1 MATEPTTTPRS
12 DEDPADTVSVAPIVG
27 PDDPRRFTDSGIE
40 IGELYTEEDLPGEL
54 DLGEPGSFPYTR
66 GVHREMYRK
75 QTWTMRQ
82 YAGYA
87 SAKESNERYRYL
99 ISKGSTGLSMAFD
112 LPTQLG
118 LDSDN
123 PRCLGEVGRTGV
135 AIDTIDDMRTAFD
148 GIPLDEVSTSMTIN
162 APAACLLLLYELVG
176 EEQGVPSEKLRGTT
190 QNDVLKE
197 YIARGNYIYPPE
209 PTMRLTTD
217 LFQYCNERVPKW
229 NTISISGY
237 HFREKGCSAV
247 QEVAFTLS
255 SGIAYVQA
263 AIDKGLDV
271 DDFAPRLAF
280 FFNGH
285 NNVFQEV
292 AKFRAARRMWAH
304 IMTERFG
311 AKSPKSTMLR
321 FHTQTGGVTL
331 TAQQPENNI
340 VRVALQGFAAVC
352 GGTQSLHTNG
362 FDEALALPTE
372 RAAKIA
378 LRTQQILANESGAA
392 DTVDPFAGSYFVEA
406 LTDEIEDRANKLI
419 AKVDSLGGSVNA
431 IQFITGEIDESA
443 WGYQERYRIKQD
455 IVVGVNAYEEDEI
468 EVPELLRVD
477 PESERE
483 QVDRLTR
490 FKAER
495 DQDLADKR
503 LEELRETARG
513 SENLLPSIRQALKDR
528 CSLGEVCGAMQ
539 DVFGKYAPTF

>member
-1 MATEPTTTPRS
+1 MASAPQEERLT
-12 DEDPADTVSVAPIVG
+12 VAPIVG
-27 PDDPRRFTDSGIE
+27 PDDPRKFTDSGIE
-40 IGELYTEEDLPGEL
+40 VKPLYTADDVPEGLELGDPG
-54 DLGEPGSFPYTR
+54 DFPYVR

-99 ISKGSTGLSMAFD
+99 LSRGGTGLSMAFD

-148 GIPLDEVSTSMTIN
+148 QIPLDQVSTSMTIN
-162 APAACLLLLYELVG
+162 APAAVLLLLYQLVG
-176 EEQGVPSEKLRGTT
+176 EEQGVPSEQLRGTI

-209 PTMRLTTD
+209 ATMRLVTD
-217 LFQYCNERVPKW
+217 IFQYCSEHVPKW
-229 NTISISGY
+229 NTVSISGY

-247 QEVAFTLS
+247 QEVAFTLC

-263 AIDKGLDV
+263 AVDAGLDV
-271 DDFAPRLAF
+271 DKFAPRLAF

-304 IMTERFG
+304 IMRDRFG
-311 AKSPKSTMLR
+311 ATNPKAMMLR

-378 LRTQQILANESGAA
+378 LRTQQILAAESGAT

-406 LTDEIEDRANKLI
+406 LTEEIESRATELI
-419 AKVDSLGGSVNA
+419 EKVDGLGGSVNA
-431 IQFITGEIDESA
+431 IEFITNEIDESA
-443 WGYQERYRIKQD
+443 WGYQERYRIGQD
-455 IVVGVNAYEEDEI
+455 IVVGVNKYEEEEL
-468 EVPELLRVD
+468 EVPDLLRVD

-483 QVDRLTR
+483 QVARLKA
-490 FKAER
+490 FKEARDHEQVER
-495 DQDLADKR
+495 R
-503 LEELRETARG
+503 LEAIRECARG
-513 SENLLPSIRQALKDR
+513 EGNLLHPLKDALR
-528 CSLGEVCGAMQ
+528 DGCSIGEVCGAMK
-539 DVFGKYAPTF
+539 DVFGAYVPSSKF